1 MGYSVTQ
8 QDCELQI
15 SLPTCGL
22 SRGQFSL
29 RREAAVF
36 CPSIWPVTLL
46 CSLCCMP
53 MLTNGRIS

>member
-8 QDCELQI
+8 KDCELQI
-15 SLPTCGL
+15 SLPTYAL

-29 RREAAVF
+29 RREAVVF
-36 CPSIWPVTLL
+36 CPLIWPVTLL

-53 MLTNGRIS
+53 MLTNERIS